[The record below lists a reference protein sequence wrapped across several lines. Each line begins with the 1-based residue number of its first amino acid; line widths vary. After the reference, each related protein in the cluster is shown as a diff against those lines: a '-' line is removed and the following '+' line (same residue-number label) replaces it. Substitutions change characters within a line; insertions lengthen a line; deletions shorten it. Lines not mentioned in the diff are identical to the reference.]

1 MMDSYMEHDFLGV
14 DVNGGRP
21 KKPTMEKKNSF
32 REISRMSP
40 EIIRSVMAIT
50 SSSSSS
56 PTTRKPNAPPSP
68 LLTSCSS
75 SLNCRSKDDTVRG
88 PVAPFT
94 IFYNGSVLAFN
105 LPHDKAETLLKLVEG
120 EETTAAL
127 VDERNN

>member
-1 MMDSYMEHDFLGV
+1 MDSSTEHDFLGAEI
-14 DVNGGRP
+14 NGGRP
-21 KKPTMEKKNSF
+21 KKPIMERKKSF

-40 EIIRSVMAIT
+40 EIIRSVMAT
-50 SSSSSS
+50 TSSSS
-56 PTTRKPNAPPSP
+56 PTTRKPAPPLP
-68 LLTSCSS
+68 LLTSSS
-75 SLNCRSKDDTVRG
+75 RSKNDNIWG

-120 EETTAAL
+120 EEIAGL